1 MVHANP
7 NDFAVMLNPKSANA
21 ENVGKWI
28 SEHMDARTD
37 PASKTPGAA
46 PLYGQDAVPHLLTF
60 QSIVGSFSRAYVNPD
75 EAMRDSIENAHLMEK
90 DVGLLESVECRQRLT
105 ALLDWEIKPEDEKCQ
120 YQVSLAQELQ
130 RIISRIRNFTKYR
143 MWLMKAIWSGRS
155 GIQHKYGYTR
165 VNGAMRMMPTPLHR
179 DHNGWMPINGDKLV
193 FRYEDGWM
201 DSDEGAY
208 PHQMGIRV
216 GTNPGKGKLRIHR
229 DYKLEPVSDG
239 LALFLKPYE
248 RDTFCVHKH
257 FIEDADFHH
266 SYFAGSVH
274 GIGIRSKIYW
284 EWFLKQEAF
293 AFLMQYLE
301 RSAGGIEVWTY
312 PMGDPKAL
320 AATQAAAKEKM
331 ANGRNIVFF
340 PKPMGDDSESYKF
353 EVIEPGAMGLDIM
366 QNIIE
371 NYFGGRLKRYILGQE
386 LSTEAKAT
394 GMGSGVAEAHM
405 DTLSQIVQFD
415 ASNLEETLTHELV
428 RYIQQLNFPET
439 MGWHM
444 RMSLKTKDDKTQ
456 ERLEALNS
464 AYQMG
469 ASIAES
475 EVFKTLGLSAPTS
488 GEKVLSLSSQQ
499 AAAMPPGM
507 PGMPPMGG
515 NPDGDN
521 SGPNGFPDGGSF
533 PDQENGDNPES
544 EDDGEQDPV
553 DLIRSLMEQ
562 YAQQMERDQYGT
574 QGMFKWEENL
584 HPRESSTD
592 TVHKAGQFTSKKTA
606 PQQKSLFEGV
616 TPAARQSGR
625 FSGKPRSG
633 RKALNDRIRDLFA
646 EHAENRQKQLSFDDP
661 VETPAPVPEPKPVS
675 QLRQAENI
683 EETPV
688 QEQSTPPLDEMAR
701 IAAGYQ
707 LHGMR
712 AEPEDDRLARQHQ
725 KHMTKSALDN
735 WLMNKFNI
743 DAFTARGVSNAAGE
757 MNPYTVEGSGTVGGT
772 QVRWTHKTKE
782 PSLEEIGD
790 TPWNQQPATVQAHE
804 PTPAPAPPKRRMM
817 GANPDSMKAVAQP
830 AAPPVQPKPQQQ
842 PKEVATPYA
851 DNLSPEEAS
860 EVLGKIRAGDSRS
873 KNKGENRPESVS
885 KPQQLKIVPLVEIP
899 ESTLQLLR
907 ESTDPKRVS
916 DYAGQ
921 SIDTPVFLTPLR
933 KGGGYGVSDGGHRIL
948 AAIQRGDTHI
958 KAYVPAQKQADP
970 PSVETAPQPINQPA
984 AAVQKS
990 DPDEVYIPHQDKPAA
1005 QPVGTSEQVPTG
1017 SNPAPA
1023 AGDVSKRN
1031 QLVTDHFHL
1040 VAQTVRMM
1048 QKQGWAT
1055 RDSDAAES
1063 AAMDGL
1069 MKAAEKW
1076 DGSTDFATY
1085 AKNGMAQAI
1094 KNLNRRKMDKITSNQ
1109 SGDDETDPLANV
1121 AGRSSEPDY
1130 GDDERAKL
1138 DKAISS
1144 LGNEQDQW
1152 LVKAWFSGEDEDGN
1166 TVNQS
1171 QATEAYN
1178 GKFGQ
1183 NLTRQAIGYRATQL
1197 LNKLKSQL
1205 ASDPDQYAAVRNMI
1219 VRYYRREVLEL
1230 QKERYERRQDRTIRE
1245 AAEYTESDPTDAQI
1259 KAGNYKK
1266 GRFSWNG
1273 MQIVIENPRGST
1285 RRGVASS
1292 GEIWRREM
1300 TAHYGYI
1307 SGTKGTDG
1315 DQVDV
1320 FMGRNPESEVVF
1332 VIEQLNTDSTFDEIK
1347 VILGCTN
1354 YRSAKSLYLSNYPS
1368 GWRVGNIKTMTIC
1381 DFKEWLNNGC
1391 K

>member
-7 NDFAVMLNPKSANA
+7 NDFAVMLNPQSRNA

-37 PASKTPGAA
+37 PASKTPCAP

-201 DSDEGAY
+201 DSEDGAY

-216 GTNPGKGKLRIHR
+216 GTNPGKGKMRIHR

-456 ERLEALNS
+456 ERLEALNA

-488 GEKVLSLSSQQ
+488 GEKVLSMQSQQ
-499 AAAMPPGM
+499 PAMGMPGM

-515 NPDGDN
+515 IPDGDN
-521 SGPNGFPDGGSF
+521 MGQGMPEDGGNFPDG
-533 PDQENGDNPES
+533 EN

-562 YAQQMERDQYGT
+562 YAQQIERERYGT
-574 QGMFKWEENL
+574 QGLFKWEETL

-592 TVHKAGQFTSKKTA
+592 MVHKAGQFTSKKTA

-616 TPAARQSGR
+616 TPAAKQSGR

-633 RKALNDRIRDLFA
+633 RKALNDRIRSLFA
-646 EHAENRQKQLSFDDP
+646 EHAANKQTANDADAASDNDGGIFGKAPSSERALPTLDAHGKFIKSKTEDEQLRERIFAIAKGSP
-661 VETPAPVPEPKPVS
+661 PSVQHVPAAPVPEPKPVS
-675 QLRQAENI
+675 HRETETPKAENTK
-683 EETPV
+683 ETPV
-688 QEQSTPPLDEMAR
+688 QAPRPQRELSDQEESLREYAENFANVSADPPKATSRNLHRATGFIRGEIKHHGRRLEDGRINQDQHDGLVSSLKAEHDWYDDILRQRGDLAGGGPYSDE
-701 IAAGYQ
+701 
-707 LHGMR
+707 
-712 AEPEDDRLARQHQ
+712 
-725 KHMTKSALDN
+725 KN
-735 WLMNKFNI
+735 
-743 DAFTARGVSNAAGE
+743 
-757 MNPYTVEGSGTVGGT
+757 
-772 QVRWTHKTKE
+772 
-782 PSLEEIGD
+782 
-790 TPWNQQPATVQAHE
+790 

-817 GANPDSMKAVAQP
+817 GASADSMKAVAQP
-830 AAPPVQPKPQQQ
+830 AAPPVQPKPQPQ
-842 PKEVATPYA
+842 PKEVATPQA
-851 DNLSPEEAS
+851 AS
-860 EVLGKIRAGDSRS
+860 QHIGKT
-873 KNKGENRPESVS
+873 V
-885 KPQQLKIVPLVEIP
+885 
-899 ESTLQLLR
+899 T
-907 ESTDPKRVS
+907 
-916 DYAGQ
+916 
-921 SIDTPVFLTPLR
+921 F
-933 KGGGYGVSDGGHRIL
+933 SDGGSGKIIGETASQWKVAVDGGKLKSDGTPIEVWTFMKDSQKQHNTPNRSMTFGSQ
-948 AAIQRGDTHI
+948 AT
-958 KAYVPAQKQADP
+958 PPKQADP
-970 PSVETAPQPINQPA
+970 PSVETVPQPTNRPA
-984 AAVQKS
+984 A
-990 DPDEVYIPHQDKPAA
+990 AA
-1005 QPVGTSEQVPTG
+1005 QPVNTSEQVPTERKPG
-1017 SNPAPA
+1017 ALTPEQSDLVSQHLHLIPKAMAIVAASNK
-1023 AGDVSKRN
+1023 GFIV
-1031 QLVTDHFHL
+1031 Q
-1040 VAQTVRMM
+1040 
-1048 QKQGWAT
+1048 
-1055 RDSDAAES
+1055 RDRES
-1063 AAMDGL
+1063 AMSEAQFKL
-1069 MKAAEKW
+1069 VEAAQKFDPSLGKPFE
-1076 DGSTDFATY
+1076 SFALT
-1085 AKNGMAQAI
+1085 NMTNHGI
-1094 KNLNRRKMDKITSNQ
+1094 KNLKRRKLDAITSNQ

-1121 AGRSSEPDY
+1121 AGRSKGDQSDMAATSENT
-1130 GDDERAKL
+1130 AL
-1138 DKAISS
+1138 LQKALST
-1144 LGNEQDQW
+1144 LPENEAW
-1152 LVKAWFSGEDEDGN
+1152 LFNAWINPPLNAEGTDRITHEEITQQYYD
-1166 TVNQS
+1166 
-1171 QATEAYN
+1171 
-1178 GKFGQ
+1178 KFG
-1183 NLTRQAIGYRATQL
+1183 TKAKGDSRQGLGYRIKKISK
-1197 LNKLKSQL
+1197 KLKSQL
-1205 ASDPDQYAAVRNMI
+1205 PQDLYSVVREFVI
-1219 VRYYRREVLEL
+1219 RYYRREIMAMD
-1230 QKERYERRQDRTIRE
+1230 KDRYERRQDRTIRE
-1245 AAEYTESDPTDAQI
+1245 AAEYTETDPTDAQI

-1273 MQIVIENPRGST
+1273 MQIVIENPRGSV
-1285 RRGVASS
+1285 RRGVS
-1292 GEIWRREM
+1292 GNGSIWRRDM

-1332 VIEQLNTDSTFDEIK
+1332 VICQTNADGSFDEHK
-1347 VILGCTN
+1347 CVLGTTN
-1354 YRSAKSLYLSNYPS
+1354 ERKARDLYLSHYPK
-1368 GWRVGNIKTMTIC
+1368 GWKCGEVKAMTVKQ
-1381 DFKEWLNNGC
+1381 FKEWVDSGEC
-1391 K
+1391 CHE

>member
-7 NDFAVMLNPKSANA
+7 NDFAVMLNPQSKNA

-37 PASKTPGAA
+37 PASKTPGAP

-201 DSDEGAY
+201 DSEDGAY

-216 GTNPGKGKLRIHR
+216 GTNPGKGKMRIHR

-456 ERLEALNS
+456 ERLEALNA

-488 GEKVLSLSSQQ
+488 GEKVLSMQSQQ
-499 AAAMPPGM
+499 PAMGMPGM

-515 NPDGDN
+515 IPDGDN
-521 SGPNGFPDGGSF
+521 MGQGMPEDGGNFPDG
-533 PDQENGDNPES
+533 EN

-562 YAQQMERDQYGT
+562 YAQQIERERYGT
-574 QGMFKWEENL
+574 QGLFKWEETL
-584 HPRESSTD
+584 HPRETSTD
-592 TVHKAGQFTSKKTA
+592 MVHKAGQFTSKKTA

-616 TPAARQSGR
+616 TPAAKQSGR

-633 RKALNDRIRDLFA
+633 RKALNDRIRSLFA
-646 EHAENRQKQLSFDDP
+646 EHAESRQKQLSFDDP
-661 VETPAPVPEPKPVS
+661 AETPAPVPEQKPVS
-675 QLRQAENI
+675 HRETETPKAENT
-683 EETPV
+683 EETPAQAPKPQRELSD
-688 QEQSTPPLDEMAR
+688 QEESLREYAENFANVSADPPKATSRNLHRATGFIRGEIKHHGRRLEDGRINQDQHDGLVSSLKAEHDWYDDILRQRGDLAGGGPYSDE
-701 IAAGYQ
+701 
-707 LHGMR
+707 
-712 AEPEDDRLARQHQ
+712 
-725 KHMTKSALDN
+725 KN
-735 WLMNKFNI
+735 
-743 DAFTARGVSNAAGE
+743 
-757 MNPYTVEGSGTVGGT
+757 
-772 QVRWTHKTKE
+772 
-782 PSLEEIGD
+782 
-790 TPWNQQPATVQAHE
+790 

-817 GANPDSMKAVAQP
+817 GASADSMKAVAQP
-830 AAPPVQPKPQQQ
+830 AAPPVQPKPQPQ
-842 PKEVATPYA
+842 PKEVATPQA
-851 DNLSPEEAS
+851 
-860 EVLGKIRAGDSRS
+860 
-873 KNKGENRPESVS
+873 
-885 KPQQLKIVPLVEIP
+885 
-899 ESTLQLLR
+899 
-907 ESTDPKRVS
+907 
-916 DYAGQ
+916 
-921 SIDTPVFLTPLR
+921 TP
-933 KGGGYGVSDGGHRIL
+933 
-948 AAIQRGDTHI
+948 
-958 KAYVPAQKQADP
+958 QKQTDP
-970 PSVETAPQPINQPA
+970 PSVETVPQPTNQPA
-984 AAVQKS
+984 AA
-990 DPDEVYIPHQDKPAA
+990 A
-1005 QPVGTSEQVPTG
+1005 QPVNTSEQVPTERKPG
-1017 SNPAPA
+1017 ALTPEQSDLVSQHLHLIPKAMAIVAASNK
-1023 AGDVSKRN
+1023 GFIV
-1031 QLVTDHFHL
+1031 Q
-1040 VAQTVRMM
+1040 
-1048 QKQGWAT
+1048 
-1055 RDSDAAES
+1055 RDRES
-1063 AAMDGL
+1063 AMSEAQFKL
-1069 MKAAEKW
+1069 VEAAQKFDPSLGKPFE
-1076 DGSTDFATY
+1076 SFALT
-1085 AKNGMAQAI
+1085 NMTNHGI
-1094 KNLNRRKMDKITSNQ
+1094 KNLKRRKLDAITSNQ

-1121 AGRSSEPDY
+1121 AGRSKGDQSDMAATSENT
-1130 GDDERAKL
+1130 AL
-1138 DKAISS
+1138 LQKALST
-1144 LGNEQDQW
+1144 LPENEAW
-1152 LVKAWFSGEDEDGN
+1152 LFNAWINPPLNAEGTDRITHEEITQLYYD
-1166 TVNQS
+1166 
-1171 QATEAYN
+1171 
-1178 GKFGQ
+1178 KFG
-1183 NLTRQAIGYRATQL
+1183 TKAKGDSRQGLGYRIKKISK
-1197 LNKLKSQL
+1197 KLKSQL
-1205 ASDPDQYAAVRNMI
+1205 PQDLYSVVREFVI
-1219 VRYYRREVLEL
+1219 RYYRREIMAMD
-1230 QKERYERRQDRTIRE
+1230 KDRYERRQDRTIRE
-1245 AAEYTESDPTDAQI
+1245 AAEYTETDPTDAQI

-1273 MQIVIENPRGST
+1273 MQIVIENPRGSV
-1285 RRGVASS
+1285 RRGVS
-1292 GEIWRREM
+1292 GNGSIWRRDM

-1332 VIEQLNTDSTFDEIK
+1332 VICQTNADGSFDEHK
-1347 VILGCTN
+1347 CVLGCTN
-1354 YRSAKSLYLSNYPS
+1354 ERKARDLYLSHYPK
-1368 GWRVGNIKTMTIC
+1368 GWKCGEVKAMTVKQ
-1381 DFKEWLNNGC
+1381 FKEWVDSGEC
-1391 K
+1391 CHE

>member
-7 NDFAVMLNPKSANA
+7 NDFAVMLNPQSKNA

-28 SEHMDARTD
+28 HEHMDARTD

-46 PLYGQDAVPHLLTF
+46 PLYGQDAVPHLLTY
-60 QSIVGSFSRAYVNPD
+60 QSVVGSFSRAYVNPD

-331 ANGRNIVFF
+331 SNGRNIVFF

-456 ERLEALNS
+456 ERLEALNA

-499 AAAMPPGM
+499 AASMPPGM

-521 SGPNGFPDGGSF
+521 SGPDGFPDGGSF

-616 TPAARQSGR
+616 TPAAKQSGR

-675 QLRQAENI
+675 QLRQEENI

-688 QEQSTPPLDEMAR
+688 PEPVAPPVQA
-701 IAAGYQ
+701 
-707 LHGMR
+707 
-712 AEPEDDRLARQHQ
+712 
-725 KHMTKSALDN
+725 
-735 WLMNKFNI
+735 
-743 DAFTARGVSNAAGE
+743 
-757 MNPYTVEGSGTVGGT
+757 
-772 QVRWTHKTKE
+772 
-782 PSLEEIGD
+782 
-790 TPWNQQPATVQAHE
+790 PATAA
-804 PTPAPAPPKRRMM
+804 TSAPPKRRMM
-817 GANPDSMKAVAQP
+817 GASADSMKAVAQP
-830 AAPPVQPKPQQQ
+830 AAPPVQPKPQPAP
-842 PKEVATPYA
+842 PK
-851 DNLSPEEAS
+851 
-860 EVLGKIRAGDSRS
+860 
-873 KNKGENRPESVS
+873 
-885 KPQQLKIVPLVEIP
+885 
-899 ESTLQLLR
+899 
-907 ESTDPKRVS
+907 
-916 DYAGQ
+916 Q
-921 SIDTPVFLTPLR
+921 S
-933 KGGGYGVSDGGHRIL
+933 
-948 AAIQRGDTHI
+948 
-958 KAYVPAQKQADP
+958 DP
-970 PSVETAPQPINQPA
+970 PSVETVTQPTNQPA
-984 AAVQKS
+984 V
-990 DPDEVYIPHQDKPAA
+990 AA
-1005 QPVGTSEQVPTG
+1005 QPVNTSAQVPTERKPG
-1017 SNPAPA
+1017 ALTPEQQDLITDHYNDHMKRITRLASEKF
-1023 AGDVSKRN
+1023 AGYKRN
-1031 QLVTDHFHL
+1031 D
-1040 VAQTVRMM
+1040 
-1048 QKQGWAT
+1048 
-1055 RDSDAAES
+1055 RDAFDS
-1063 AAMDGL
+1063 AISDGL
-1069 MKAAEKW
+1069 TRAAQLW
-1076 DGSTDFATY
+1076 DGVSDFPAF
-1085 AKNGMAQAI
+1085 AQKWAFI
-1094 KNLNRRKMDKITSNQ
+1094 NLKNLNPNRRKLNTITSNQ
-1109 SGDDETDPLANV
+1109 SGDGEIDPLANV

-1171 QATEAYN
+1171 QAAEAYN

-1219 VRYYRREVLEL
+1219 VRYYRREMVEL

-1332 VIEQLNTDSTFDEIK
+1332 VICQTNKDGSFDEHK
-1347 VILGCTN
+1347 AVLGTTN
-1354 YRSAKSLYLSNYPS
+1354 KRKACDLYLSHYPK
-1368 GWRVGNIKTMTIC
+1368 GWKCGEVVAMTVSQ
-1381 DFKEWLNNGC
+1381 FKEWLNSGEC
-1391 K
+1391 CHE

>member
-7 NDFAVMLNPKSANA
+7 NDFAVMLNPQSKNA

-28 SEHMDARTD
+28 HEHMDARTD

-456 ERLEALNS
+456 ERLEALNA

-499 AAAMPPGM
+499 AASMPPGM

-616 TPAARQSGR
+616 TPAAKQSGR

-688 QEQSTPPLDEMAR
+688 PEPVAPPVQA
-701 IAAGYQ
+701 
-707 LHGMR
+707 
-712 AEPEDDRLARQHQ
+712 
-725 KHMTKSALDN
+725 
-735 WLMNKFNI
+735 
-743 DAFTARGVSNAAGE
+743 
-757 MNPYTVEGSGTVGGT
+757 
-772 QVRWTHKTKE
+772 
-782 PSLEEIGD
+782 
-790 TPWNQQPATVQAHE
+790 PATAA
-804 PTPAPAPPKRRMM
+804 TSAPPKRRMM
-817 GANPDSMKAVAQP
+817 GASADSMKAVAQP
-830 AAPPVQPKPQQQ
+830 AAPPVQPKPQ
-842 PKEVATPYA
+842 PATP
-851 DNLSPEEAS
+851 
-860 EVLGKIRAGDSRS
+860 
-873 KNKGENRPESVS
+873 
-885 KPQQLKIVPLVEIP
+885 
-899 ESTLQLLR
+899 
-907 ESTDPKRVS
+907 
-916 DYAGQ
+916 
-921 SIDTPVFLTPLR
+921 
-933 KGGGYGVSDGGHRIL
+933 
-948 AAIQRGDTHI
+948 
-958 KAYVPAQKQADP
+958 KQADP
-970 PSVETAPQPINQPA
+970 PSAETVTQPTNQPA
-984 AAVQKS
+984 AA
-990 DPDEVYIPHQDKPAA
+990 A
-1005 QPVGTSEQVPTG
+1005 QPVNTSAQVPTERKPG
-1017 SNPAPA
+1017 SLTQEQQDLITDHYNDHMKRITRLASEKF
-1023 AGDVSKRN
+1023 AGYKRN
-1031 QLVTDHFHL
+1031 D
-1040 VAQTVRMM
+1040 
-1048 QKQGWAT
+1048 
-1055 RDSDAAES
+1055 RDAFDS
-1063 AAMDGL
+1063 AISDGL
-1069 MKAAEKW
+1069 TRAAQLW
-1076 DGSTDFATY
+1076 DGVSDFPAF
-1085 AKNGMAQAI
+1085 AQKWAFI
-1094 KNLNRRKMDKITSNQ
+1094 NLKNLNPNRRKLNTITSNQ
-1109 SGDDETDPLANV
+1109 SGDDETDALANV
-1121 AGRSSEPDY
+1121 AGRSRGDQADMAASSENTTLLHKALSTLPEHEAWLFDTWINPPMNAEGTARLTQDEITQQY
-1130 GDDERAKL
+1130 NDKFKTKAKGDSRQGLSHRIKT
-1138 DKAISS
+1138 IS
-1144 LGNEQDQW
+1144 D
-1152 LVKAWFSGEDEDGN
+1152 
-1166 TVNQS
+1166 
-1171 QATEAYN
+1171 
-1178 GKFGQ
+1178 
-1183 NLTRQAIGYRATQL
+1183 
-1197 LNKLKSQL
+1197 KLKSQL
-1205 ASDPDQYAAVRNMI
+1205 PQDLYSVVREFVI
-1219 VRYYRREVLEL
+1219 RYYRREMLEL
-1230 QKERYERRQDRTIRE
+1230 QKDRYERRQDRTIRE

-1332 VIEQLNTDSTFDEIK
+1332 VICQTNKDGSFDEHK
-1347 VILGCTN
+1347 AVLGTTN
-1354 YRSAKSLYLSNYPS
+1354 KRKACDLYLSHYPK
-1368 GWRVGNIKTMTIC
+1368 GWKCGEVVAMTVSQ
-1381 DFKEWLNNGC
+1381 FKEWLNSGEC
-1391 K
+1391 CHE

>member
-7 NDFAVMLNPKSANA
+7 NDFAVMLNPQSKNA

-28 SEHMDARTD
+28 SEHMEARTD
-37 PASKTPGAA
+37 PASKTPGAP

-60 QSIVGSFSRAYVNPD
+60 QSIVGSFSRAYINPD

-165 VNGAMRMMPTPLHR
+165 VNGALRMMPTPLHR

-193 FRYEDGWM
+193 FRYEDGWL

-216 GTNPGKGKLRIHR
+216 GVNPGKGKLRVHR

-456 ERLEALNS
+456 ERLEALNA

-488 GEKVLSLSSQQ
+488 GEKVLSMQSQQ
-499 AAAMPPGM
+499 PAMGMPGM

-515 NPDGDN
+515 IPDGDN
-521 SGPNGFPDGGSF
+521 SGQDMPVDGVDIPDG
-533 PDQENGDNPES
+533 DN
-544 EDDGEQDPV
+544 EDDGEPDPV
-553 DLIRSLMEQ
+553 DLISSLMEQ
-562 YAQQMERDQYGT
+562 YAQYIERERYGI
-574 QGMFKWEENL
+574 QGTFQWNETL
-584 HPRESSTD
+584 HPRETATD
-592 TVHKAGQFTSKKTA
+592 TIHKAGQFTSKKKA

-616 TPAARQSGR
+616 APATKQSGR

-633 RKALNDRIRDLFA
+633 RKALNDRIRSLFF
-646 EHAENRQKQLSFDDP
+646 EHAESRQKQLSFDDP
-661 VETPAPVPEPKPVS
+661 AETPVPKPEPKPLS
-675 QLRQAENI
+675 QLRQEENT
-683 EETPV
+683 EKTPV
-688 QEQSTPPLDEMAR
+688 QAP
-701 IAAGYQ
+701 
-707 LHGMR
+707 
-712 AEPEDDRLARQHQ
+712 
-725 KHMTKSALDN
+725 
-735 WLMNKFNI
+735 
-743 DAFTARGVSNAAGE
+743 
-757 MNPYTVEGSGTVGGT
+757 
-772 QVRWTHKTKE
+772 
-782 PSLEEIGD
+782 
-790 TPWNQQPATVQAHE
+790 E

-817 GANPDSMKAVAQP
+817 GASADSMKAVAQP
-830 AAPPVQPKPQQQ
+830 SAPPVQPKPQ
-842 PKEVATPYA
+842 
-851 DNLSPEEAS
+851 
-860 EVLGKIRAGDSRS
+860 
-873 KNKGENRPESVS
+873 
-885 KPQQLKIVPLVEIP
+885 
-899 ESTLQLLR
+899 
-907 ESTDPKRVS
+907 
-916 DYAGQ
+916 
-921 SIDTPVFLTPLR
+921 
-933 KGGGYGVSDGGHRIL
+933 
-948 AAIQRGDTHI
+948 
-958 KAYVPAQKQADP
+958 PAPQKQADP
-970 PSVETAPQPINQPA
+970 PSVETVPQPTNQPA
-984 AAVQKS
+984 AA
-990 DPDEVYIPHQDKPAA
+990 A
-1005 QPVGTSEQVPTG
+1005 QPVSTSEQVPTERKPG
-1017 SNPAPA
+1017 ALTPEQQDLITDHYNDHMKRITRLASEKF
-1023 AGDVSKRN
+1023 AGYKRN
-1031 QLVTDHFHL
+1031 DREAF
-1040 VAQTVRMM
+1040 
-1048 QKQGWAT
+1048 
-1055 RDSDAAES
+1055 DSAIT
-1063 AAMDGL
+1063 DGL
-1069 MKAAEKW
+1069 TRAAQLW
-1076 DGSTDFATY
+1076 DGVSDFPAF
-1085 AKNGMAQAI
+1085 AQKWAFI
-1094 KNLNRRKMDKITSNQ
+1094 YLKNLNPNRRKLNTITVNQ
-1109 SGDDETDPLANV
+1109 SGDDETDILANV
-1121 AGRSSEPDY
+1121 AGSSSEPDY
-1130 GDDERAKL
+1130 GDDERDKL
-1138 DKAISS
+1138 NTALSS
-1144 LGNEQDQW
+1144 LGNEQDEW
-1152 LVKAWFSGEDEDGN
+1152 LVRAWFSGEDEDGN
-1166 TVNQS
+1166 TLNQS
-1171 QATEAYN
+1171 QAAEVYN
-1178 GKFGQ
+1178 SKFGQ
-1183 NLTRQAIGYRATQL
+1183 NLTRQAINYRATQL
-1197 LNKLKSQL
+1197 LKKLQSQL
-1205 ASDPDQYAAVRNMI
+1205 ASDPDQYAVVRKMVI
-1219 VRYYRREVLEL
+1219 RYYRREMLEL
-1230 QKERYERRQDRTIRE
+1230 QKDRYERRQDRTIRE
-1245 AAEYTESDPTDAQI
+1245 AAEYTETDPTDAQI

-1273 MQIVIENPRGST
+1273 MQIVIENPRGSV
-1285 RRGVASS
+1285 RRGVSANGS
-1292 GEIWRREM
+1292 IWRREM

-1332 VIEQLNTDSTFDEIK
+1332 VICQTNKDGSFDEHK
-1347 VILGCTN
+1347 AILGTTN
-1354 YRSAKSLYLSNYPS
+1354 KRKACDLYLSHYPK
-1368 GWRVGNIKTMTIC
+1368 GWKCGEVVAMTVSQ
-1381 DFKEWLNNGC
+1381 FKEWLNSGEC
-1391 K
+1391 CHE

>member
-7 NDFAVMLNPKSANA
+7 NDFAVMLNPQSKNA

-37 PASKTPGAA
+37 PASKTPGAP
-46 PLYGQDAVPHLLTF
+46 PLYGQDAVPHLLTY

-201 DSDEGAY
+201 DSEEGAY

-216 GTNPGKGKLRIHR
+216 GTNPGKGKMRIHR

-320 AATQAAAKEKM
+320 EATQAAAKEKM

-456 ERLEALNS
+456 ERLEALS
-464 AYQMG
+464 AAYQMG

-488 GEKVLSLSSQQ
+488 GEKVLSMQSQQ
-499 AAAMPPGM
+499 PAMGMPGM

-521 SGPNGFPDGGSF
+521 SGLDMPQGGGDFPDG
-533 PDQENGDNPES
+533 EN

-562 YAQQMERDQYGT
+562 YAQQIERERYGT
-574 QGMFKWEENL
+574 QGMFKWDETL

-592 TVHKAGQFTSKKTA
+592 MVHKAGQFTSKKTA

-616 TPAARQSGR
+616 TPVAKQSSR

-633 RKALNDRIRDLFA
+633 RKALNDRIRSLFA
-646 EHAENRQKQLSFDDP
+646 EHAESRQKQLSFDDP

-675 QLRQAENI
+675 HRETETPQAENT
-683 EETPV
+683 EKTPV
-688 QEQSTPPLDEMAR
+688 PAPEPPPLNEMAR

-743 DAFTARGVSNAAGE
+743 DSFTARGVSNAAGE

-772 QVRWTHKTKE
+772 KVRWTHKTKE
-782 PSLEEIGD
+782 PSLEEIGE
-790 TPWNQQPATVQAHE
+790 TPWSQKPEPVSPPKAVEQTAPQSRQDTRQPDGN
-804 PTPAPAPPKRRMM
+804 PPKRRMM

-830 AAPPVQPKPQQQ
+830 AAPPVQPKPQ
-842 PKEVATPYA
+842 
-851 DNLSPEEAS
+851 
-860 EVLGKIRAGDSRS
+860 
-873 KNKGENRPESVS
+873 
-885 KPQQLKIVPLVEIP
+885 
-899 ESTLQLLR
+899 
-907 ESTDPKRVS
+907 
-916 DYAGQ
+916 
-921 SIDTPVFLTPLR
+921 
-933 KGGGYGVSDGGHRIL
+933 
-948 AAIQRGDTHI
+948 
-958 KAYVPAQKQADP
+958 PAPQKQADQ
-970 PSVETAPQPINQPA
+970 PSVETVPQPNNQPA
-984 AAVQKS
+984 V
-990 DPDEVYIPHQDKPAA
+990 AA
-1005 QPVGTSEQVPTG
+1005 QPVGTSEQVPTS
-1017 SNPAPA
+1017 SNAEPAS
-1023 AGDVSKRN
+1023 GDVSKRN
-1031 QLVTDHFHL
+1031 QLVTDNFHL

-1121 AGRSSEPDY
+1121 AGRSYEPDY

-1152 LVKAWFSGEDEDGN
+1152 LVKAWFSGEDEGGN
-1166 TVNQS
+1166 TINQS
-1171 QATEAYN
+1171 QAAESYN
-1178 GKFGQ
+1178 SKFGQ

-1197 LNKLKSQL
+1197 LKKLQSQL

-1219 VRYYRREVLEL
+1219 IRYYRREIIGL

-1245 AAEYTESDPTDAQI
+1245 AAEYTETDPTDAQI

-1273 MQIVIENPRGST
+1273 MQIVIENPRGSV
-1285 RRGVASS
+1285 RRGVASN
-1292 GEIWRREM
+1292 GEIWKRDM

-1332 VIEQLNTDSTFDEIK
+1332 VICQTNKDGSFDEHK
-1347 VILGCTN
+1347 AILGTTN
-1354 YRSAKSLYLSNYPS
+1354 KRKACDLYLSHYPK
-1368 GWRVGNIKTMTIC
+1368 GWKCGEVVAMTVSQ
-1381 DFKEWLNNGC
+1381 FKEWLNSGEC
-1391 K
+1391 CHE

>member
-7 NDFAVMLNPKSANA
+7 NDFAVMLNPQSKNA

-37 PASKTPGAA
+37 PASKTPGAP

-201 DSDEGAY
+201 DSDDGAY

-216 GTNPGKGKLRIHR
+216 GTNPGKGKMRIHR

-456 ERLEALNS
+456 ERLEALNA

-488 GEKVLSLSSQQ
+488 GEKVLSMQSQQ
-499 AAAMPPGM
+499 PAMGMPGM
-507 PGMPPMGG
+507 PGMPPMAG

-521 SGPNGFPDGGSF
+521 SGQGMPEDGGNFPDG
-533 PDQENGDNPES
+533 EN

-562 YAQQMERDQYGT
+562 YAQQIERERYGT
-574 QGMFKWEENL
+574 QGLFKWEETL
-584 HPRESSTD
+584 HPRETSTD
-592 TVHKAGQFTSKKTA
+592 MVHKAGQFTSKKTA

-616 TPAARQSGR
+616 TPAAKQSGR

-633 RKALNDRIRDLFA
+633 RKALNDRIRSLFA
-646 EHAENRQKQLSFDDP
+646 EHAESRQKQLSFDDP

-675 QLRQAENI
+675 HRETETPKAENTK
-683 EETPV
+683 ETP
-688 QEQSTPPLDEMAR
+688 
-701 IAAGYQ
+701 I
-707 LHGMR
+707 
-712 AEPEDDRLARQHQ
+712 
-725 KHMTKSALDN
+725 
-735 WLMNKFNI
+735 
-743 DAFTARGVSNAAGE
+743 
-757 MNPYTVEGSGTVGGT
+757 
-772 QVRWTHKTKE
+772 
-782 PSLEEIGD
+782 
-790 TPWNQQPATVQAHE
+790 QAPE
-804 PTPAPAPPKRRMM
+804 PTPQPAPPKRRMM
-817 GANPDSMKAVAQP
+817 GASADSMKAVAQP
-830 AAPPVQPKPQQQ
+830 AAPPVQPKPQPQ
-842 PKEVATPYA
+842 PKEFATSYA

-885 KPQQLKIVPLVEIP
+885 KPQQLKSVPLGEIP

-933 KGGGYGVSDGGHRIL
+933 KGSGYGVSDGGHRIL

-958 KAYVPAQKQADP
+958 KAYVPTQKQADP
-970 PSVETAPQPINQPA
+970 PSVETVPQPTNQPA
-984 AAVQKS
+984 AAAQQDDSFGQPINTPLTERQK
-990 DPDEVYIPHQDKPAA
+990 
-1005 QPVGTSEQVPTG
+1005 
-1017 SNPAPA
+1017 
-1023 AGDVSKRN
+1023 
-1031 QLVTDHFHL
+1031 QLVNDNFAIVQQALNIT
-1040 VAQTVRMM
+1040 R
-1048 QKQGWAT
+1048 KQWST
-1055 RDSDAAES
+1055 RDPLEAES
-1063 AAMDGL
+1063 AAMQGL
-1069 MKAAEKW
+1069 MRAAQLW
-1076 DGSTDFATY
+1076 NGSTDFKVYGKDGAV
-1085 AKNGMAQAI
+1085 QAI

-1121 AGRSSEPDY
+1121 AGRSKGDQSDMAATSENT
-1130 GDDERAKL
+1130 AL
-1138 DKAISS
+1138 LQKALST
-1144 LGNEQDQW
+1144 LPENEAW
-1152 LVKAWFSGEDEDGN
+1152 LFNAWINPPLNAEGTDRITHEEI
-1166 TVNQS
+1166 TQ
-1171 QATEAYN
+1171 QYN
-1178 GKFGQ
+1178 DKFG
-1183 NLTRQAIGYRATQL
+1183 TKAKGDSRQGLGYRIKKISE
-1197 LNKLKSQL
+1197 KLKSQL
-1205 ASDPDQYAAVRNMI
+1205 PQDLYSVVREFVI
-1219 VRYYRREVLEL
+1219 RYYRREIMAMD
-1230 QKERYERRQDRTIRE
+1230 KDRYERRQDRTIRE
-1245 AAEYTESDPTDAQI
+1245 AAEYTETDPTDAQI

-1273 MQIVIENPRGST
+1273 MQIVIENPRGSV
-1285 RRGVASS
+1285 RRGVS
-1292 GEIWRREM
+1292 GNGSIWRRDM

-1332 VIEQLNTDSTFDEIK
+1332 VICQTNADGSFDEFK
-1347 VILGCTN
+1347 CVLGCTN
-1354 YRSAKSLYLSNYPS
+1354 ERKARDLYLSHYPK
-1368 GWRVGNIKTMTIC
+1368 GWKCGEVKAMTVQQ
-1381 DFKEWLNNGC
+1381 FKEWVDSGEC
-1391 K
+1391 CHE

>member
-7 NDFAVMLNPKSANA
+7 NDFAVMLNPQSKNA

-28 SEHMDARTD
+28 HEHMEARTD
-37 PASKTPGAA
+37 PSSKTPGAP

-201 DSDEGAY
+201 DSDDGAY

-456 ERLEALNS
+456 ERLEALS
-464 AYQMG
+464 AAYQMG

-499 AAAMPPGM
+499 AAAMPGM
-507 PGMPPMGG
+507 PGAMPPGAG
-515 NPDGDN
+515 IPDGDN
-521 SGPNGFPDGGSF
+521 LGQGMPVDGGDIPDG
-533 PDQENGDNPES
+533 EN

-562 YAQQMERDQYGT
+562 YAQQIERERYGI
-574 QGMFKWEENL
+574 QGTFKWDETL
-584 HPRESSTD
+584 HPRETSTD
-592 TVHKAGQFTSKKTA
+592 SVHKAGQFTAKKTA

-616 TPAARQSGR
+616 TPAAKQSGR
-625 FSGKPRSG
+625 FSGKPRSS
-633 RKALNDRIRDLFA
+633 RKALNDRIRSLFA
-646 EHAENRQKQLSFDDP
+646 EHAESRQKQLSFDDP
-661 VETPAPVPEPKPVS
+661 VETPASKPEPKLESHREIRQP
-675 QLRQAENI
+675 QAENT
-683 EETPV
+683 EKTPV
-688 QEQSTPPLDEMAR
+688 QAP
-701 IAAGYQ
+701 
-707 LHGMR
+707 
-712 AEPEDDRLARQHQ
+712 
-725 KHMTKSALDN
+725 
-735 WLMNKFNI
+735 
-743 DAFTARGVSNAAGE
+743 
-757 MNPYTVEGSGTVGGT
+757 
-772 QVRWTHKTKE
+772 
-782 PSLEEIGD
+782 
-790 TPWNQQPATVQAHE
+790 E
-804 PTPAPAPPKRRMM
+804 PTPTPAPPKRRMM
-817 GANPDSMKAVAQP
+817 GASPDSMKAVAQP
-830 AAPPVQPKPQQQ
+830 AAPPVQQKPQPQ
-842 PKEVATPYA
+842 PKEVATPQA
-851 DNLSPEEAS
+851 TSQHI
-860 EVLGKIRAGDSRS
+860 GKA
-873 KNKGENRPESVS
+873 V
-885 KPQQLKIVPLVEIP
+885 
-899 ESTLQLLR
+899 T
-907 ESTDPKRVS
+907 
-916 DYAGQ
+916 
-921 SIDTPVFLTPLR
+921 F
-933 KGGGYGVSDGGHRIL
+933 SDGGSGKIIGETASQWKVAVDGSKLKSDGTPLEVWTFMKDSQKQHNTPSRSMTFGSHET
-948 AAIQRGDTHI
+948 Q
-958 KAYVPAQKQADP
+958 QKQANP
-970 PSVETAPQPINQPA
+970 PSVETVPQPTDQPA
-984 AAVQKS
+984 AAAQKS
-990 DPDEVYIPHQDKPAA
+990 NPDEVYIPHQDKPAV
-1005 QPVGTSEQVPTG
+1005 QPAS
-1017 SNPAPA
+1017 
-1023 AGDVSKRN
+1023 GDVSKRN

-1055 RDSDAAES
+1055 RDADAAES

-1171 QATEAYN
+1171 QAAEAYN
-1178 GKFGQ
+1178 SKFGQ
-1183 NLTRQAIGYRATQL
+1183 NLTRQALGYRATQL
-1197 LNKLKSQL
+1197 LKKLQSQL
-1205 ASDPDQYAAVRNMI
+1205 ANDPDQYAAVRNMVI
-1219 VRYYRREVLEL
+1219 RYYRREIMAME
-1230 QKERYERRQDRTIRE
+1230 KDRYERRQDRTIRE
-1245 AAEYTESDPTDAQI
+1245 AAEYTETDPTDAQI

-1273 MQIVIENPRGST
+1273 MQIVIENPRGSV
-1285 RRGVASS
+1285 RRGVS
-1292 GEIWRREM
+1292 GNGSIWRREM

-1320 FMGRNPESEVVF
+1320 FMGRNPESEIVF
-1332 VIEQLNTDSTFDEIK
+1332 VICQTNQDGSFDEHK
-1347 VILGCTN
+1347 VILGVTN
-1354 YRSAKSLYLSNYPS
+1354 ERKARDLYLSHYPK
-1368 GWRVGNIKTMTIC
+1368 GWKCGKVKTMTVQQ
-1381 DFKEWLNNGC
+1381 FKEWVDSGEC
-1391 K
+1391 CHE

>member
-7 NDFAVMLNPKSANA
+7 NDFAVMLNPQSRNA

-37 PASKTPGAA
+37 PASKTPGAP

-165 VNGAMRMMPTPLHR
+165 INGAMRMMPTPLHR

-201 DSDEGAY
+201 DSDDGAY

-216 GTNPGKGKLRIHR
+216 GTNPGKGKMRIHR

-456 ERLEALNS
+456 ERLEALS
-464 AYQMG
+464 AAYQMG

-488 GEKVLSLSSQQ
+488 GEKVLSMQSQQ
-499 AAAMPPGM
+499 AASMPPGM

-515 NPDGDN
+515 IPDGDN
-521 SGPNGFPDGGSF
+521 LGPEGFPEEGSF
-533 PDQENGDNPES
+533 PDQENSDNPETD
-544 EDDGEQDPV
+544 DDGEQDPV

-562 YAQQMERDQYGT
+562 YAKQIERERYGT
-574 QGMFKWEENL
+574 QGMFKWEEAL

-592 TVHKAGQFTSKKTA
+592 MVHKAGQFTSKKTA

-616 TPAARQSGR
+616 TPAAKQSGR

-633 RKALNDRIRDLFA
+633 RKALNDRIRSLFA

-675 QLRQAENI
+675 HRETETPKAENTEKTPI
-683 EETPV
+683 PSPKPSPKPQRELSDQEESLRETEKPVTQNTQNNAVVNLPLDKRGHGSLDQQIDRWKSQDQSDKRAAQKEATAAFKGNKANARQLFDQHARGLAESTSQKHGVSVKDAMSHLDQLVKWEPDKAVRMLESWAKEQAPTPQPQPV
-688 QEQSTPPLDEMAR
+688 TQSQQTPPTADVPSQPDASPNADMPTKPAR
-701 IAAGYQ
+701 
-707 LHGMR
+707 
-712 AEPEDDRLARQHQ
+712 
-725 KHMTKSALDN
+725 
-735 WLMNKFNI
+735 
-743 DAFTARGVSNAAGE
+743 
-757 MNPYTVEGSGTVGGT
+757 
-772 QVRWTHKTKE
+772 
-782 PSLEEIGD
+782 
-790 TPWNQQPATVQAHE
+790 
-804 PTPAPAPPKRRMM
+804 RRMM
-817 GANPDSMKAVAQP
+817 GASADSMKAVAQP
-830 AAPPVQPKPQQQ
+830 AAPPVQPKPQPAPQKQDDQPRVETVTQPTNQPAVAAQTVNTSAQVPTERKPGALTPEQQ
-842 PKEVATPYA
+842 DLITDHYNDHMKKVTR
-851 DNLSPEEAS
+851 LAS
-860 EVLGKIRAGDSRS
+860 EKFAGYKRHDRDAFDSAIADGLTRAA
-873 KNKGENRPESVS
+873 
-885 KPQQLKIVPLVEIP
+885 QLW
-899 ESTLQLLR
+899 
-907 ESTDPKRVS
+907 D
-916 DYAGQ
+916 
-921 SIDTPVFLTPLR
+921 
-933 KGGGYGVSDGGHRIL
+933 GVSDFP
-948 AAIQRGDTHI
+948 AFAQRW
-958 KAYVPAQKQADP
+958 AF
-970 PSVETAPQPINQPA
+970 IN
-984 AAVQKS
+984 
-990 DPDEVYIPHQDKPAA
+990 
-1005 QPVGTSEQVPTG
+1005 
-1017 SNPAPA
+1017 
-1023 AGDVSKRN
+1023 
-1031 QLVTDHFHL
+1031 L
-1040 VAQTVRMM
+1040 
-1048 QKQGWAT
+1048 
-1055 RDSDAAES
+1055 
-1063 AAMDGL
+1063 
-1069 MKAAEKW
+1069 
-1076 DGSTDFATY
+1076 
-1085 AKNGMAQAI
+1085 
-1094 KNLNRRKMDKITSNQ
+1094 KNLNPNRKKLNTITSNQ
-1109 SGDDETDPLANV
+1109 SGDGETDPLANV
-1121 AGRSSEPDY
+1121 ASRSSEPDY
-1130 GDDERAKL
+1130 GDDEREKL
-1138 DKAISS
+1138 NNALSS

-1152 LVKAWFSGEDEDGN
+1152 LVRAWFSGEDEDGN

-1171 QATEAYN
+1171 QAAESYN
-1178 GKFGQ
+1178 SKFGQ

-1197 LNKLKSQL
+1197 LKKLQSQL
-1205 ASDPDQYAAVRNMI
+1205 AGDSEKYAAVRNMVI
-1219 VRYYRREVLEL
+1219 RYYRREIIGL

-1273 MQIVIENPRGST
+1273 MQIVIENPRGSV
-1285 RRGVASS
+1285 RRGVASN
-1292 GEIWRREM
+1292 GEIWKRDM

-1332 VIEQLNTDSTFDEIK
+1332 VICQTNKDGSFDEHK
-1347 VILGCTN
+1347 AILGTTN
-1354 YRSAKSLYLSNYPS
+1354 KRKACDLYLSHYPK
-1368 GWRVGNIKTMTIC
+1368 GWKCGEVVAMTVSQ
-1381 DFKEWLNNGC
+1381 FKEWLNSGEC
-1391 K
+1391 CHE

>member
-7 NDFAVMLNPKSANA
+7 NDFAVMLNPQSKNA

-28 SEHMDARTD
+28 HEHMDARTD

-616 TPAARQSGR
+616 TPVAKQSGR

-661 VETPAPVPEPKPVS
+661 AETPAPKPEPKPVS

-688 QEQSTPPLDEMAR
+688 PELVAPP
-701 IAAGYQ
+701 
-707 LHGMR
+707 
-712 AEPEDDRLARQHQ
+712 
-725 KHMTKSALDN
+725 
-735 WLMNKFNI
+735 
-743 DAFTARGVSNAAGE
+743 
-757 MNPYTVEGSGTVGGT
+757 
-772 QVRWTHKTKE
+772 
-782 PSLEEIGD
+782 
-790 TPWNQQPATVQAHE
+790 VQ
-804 PTPAPAPPKRRMM
+804 TPAPESRQDARQPDGIEPRRRMM

-830 AAPPVQPKPQQQ
+830 AAPPVQPKPQQ
-842 PKEVATPYA
+842 
-851 DNLSPEEAS
+851 SS
-860 EVLGKIRAGDSRS
+860 EDAAPQES
-873 KNKGENRPESVS
+873 K
-885 KPQQLKIVPLVEIP
+885 P
-899 ESTLQLLR
+899 ESTPAEIHPIAKRAGIKDMKHAAKKGVPSLVENADSTLSAMDKMIQPIATRIWQGVRTHGPSEILENTIRHSLISGNADVAFDRALQEFENKTSFNGNPLDLNVRDNRKLLAS
-907 ESTDPKRVS
+907 E
-916 DYAGQ
+916 
-921 SIDTPVFLTPLR
+921 LR
-933 KGGGYGVSDGGHRIL
+933 KNKPSIL
-948 AAIQRGDTHI
+948 SAMRG
-958 KAYVPAQKQADP
+958 QKQADP
-970 PSVETAPQPINQPA
+970 PSVETVPQPTNQPA
-984 AAVQKS
+984 V
-990 DPDEVYIPHQDKPAA
+990 AA
-1005 QPVGTSEQVPTG
+1005 QPVSTSAQVPTERKPG
-1017 SNPAPA
+1017 ALTPEQQ
-1023 AGDVSKRN
+1023 D
-1031 QLVTDHFHL
+1031 LITDHYNDHMK
-1040 VAQTVRMM
+1040 RI
-1048 QKQGWAT
+1048 T
-1055 RDSDAAES
+1055 RLASEKFAGYKRHDREAFDSAIA
-1063 AAMDGL
+1063 DGL
-1069 MKAAEKW
+1069 TRAAQLW
-1076 DGSTDFATY
+1076 DGVSDFPAF
-1085 AKNGMAQAI
+1085 AQKWAFI
-1094 KNLNRRKMDKITSNQ
+1094 YLKNLNPNRRKLNTITSNQ
-1109 SGDDETDPLANV
+1109 SGDGETDPLANV

-1166 TVNQS
+1166 PVNQS
-1171 QATEAYN
+1171 QAAEAYN

-1219 VRYYRREVLEL
+1219 VRYYRREMVEL

-1332 VIEQLNTDSTFDEIK
+1332 VICQTNKDGSFDEHK
-1347 VILGCTN
+1347 AVLGTTN
-1354 YRSAKSLYLSNYPS
+1354 KRKACDLYLSHYPK
-1368 GWRVGNIKTMTIC
+1368 GWKCGEVVAMTVSQ
-1381 DFKEWLNNGC
+1381 FKEWLNSGEC
-1391 K
+1391 CHE